1 MGLLPMFD
9 VKIYN
14 SKGSFIQMTIK
25 VEDIMLDLATGDAS
39 HYDAYIQ
46 EAMGQVN
53 VSAAIYEAAYEIAES
68 NGEMD
73 TVVQEACVEAGL
85 PTNKEDAIEL
95 VYESCSRELI
105 GTQRHLYTEMAKFD
119 ERASKPTTPYGAMNA
134 VAKELGCGMKLDGS
148 LEYCME
154 YAMTTV
160 PKGSLTLKSGT
171 KFIKGSAMEKMTRN
185 AIQAVCLI
193 CNALCIDTASFTD
206 LKEIKAIVQA
216 PVSTKCGKSED
227 GKDACSLG
235 YMTSALKSAKKYI
248 SKTNFSESDYTT
260 KLGKEDVSKV
270 QACDFAMTKLAKF
283 VKGKLFDVNGE
294 YTEEKIKAAVGKCSR
309 KKVSDSAKELNEKCC
324 GNDKMIV
331 SLNKDLHEMCKNIIK
346 GFNDC
351 ADALI
356 TTKLDEE

>member
-1 MGLLPMFD
+1 MA
-9 VKIYN
+9 
-14 SKGSFIQMTIK
+14 IK

-73 TVVQEACVEAGL
+73 TVVQEACIEAGL

-154 YAMTTV
+154 YAMATV

-171 KFIKGSAMEKMTRN
+171 KFVKGTAMEEMTSN

-193 CNALCIDTASFTD
+193 CDALCIDTSSFEN
-206 LKEIKAIVQA
+206 LNEIRAIVPA
-216 PVSTKCGKSED
+216 PVSTKCSKDKD
-227 GKDACSLG
+227 GKDNCSLG

-248 SKTNFSESDYTT
+248 SKTNFSKSDYTT
-260 KLGKEDVSKV
+260 KLGKDDVSKV

-294 YTEEKIKAAVGKCSR
+294 YTENKIKDAVSKCPR
-309 KKVSDSAKELNEKCC
+309 KKVSDSAKKLNEKCAC